1 MIAGYLMRTP
11 NRIYFR
17 HGLVFETSKGLKRN
31 LLITVE
37 RITSFCARQIVCV
50 SPSVY
55 QKSLEYRLNRESK
68 QLVLG
73 KGTCTGIDTDN
84 KFNPLLISSKK
95 RNDLRNELDITDKDF
110 VLAYCGRLV
119 KDKGIVE
126 LVDAFLELNRK
137 NSNYKLSLVGM
148 FEERDALPE
157 KIKQEIL
164 TNKSIIYTGFVND
177 DIQYYY
183 SLMDLFI
190 FPSYREGFG
199 MVVLEA
205 SAMNIPVIV
214 SKSTGCI
221 DSIQEGVTGEYTEID
236 KGDIMKTVEF
246 VISNRDMKKYGLN
259 GREFV
264 VNNFKDVDVWQEIEK
279 MY

>member
-1 MIAGYLMRTP
+1 M
-11 NRIYFR
+11 
-17 HGLVFETSKGLKRN
+17 
-31 LLITVE
+31 
-37 RITSFCARQIVCV
+37 
-50 SPSVY
+50 
-55 QKSLEYRLNRESK
+55 YR
-68 QLVLG
+68 
-73 KGTCTGIDTDN
+73 IDTDN

-137 NSNYKLSLVGM
+137 NSNYKLLLVGM

-199 MVVLEA
+199 MAVLEA